1 MRILLAGGA
10 GYIGLHTASELLNS
24 GDDVIVVD
32 NFCNSC
38 LDSITRVERL
48 SSKKIKTY
56 VFDIK
61 DKNGLRRV
69 FGESN
74 IDCVIHFAGLK
85 AVGESIVEPIKYY
98 RNNIDTTLS
107 LLECM
112 CGFGVKNLVFSSSAT
127 VYGEECNMPCAES
140 MKRGNCTNPYG
151 WTKYMIEQILEDIV
165 KAYPEMSVVLL
176 RYFNPVGAHESGLI
190 GEKPNG
196 IPNNL
201 MPYVTQ
207 VAAGKRERL
216 TVFGGDYGTPDGT
229 CRRDFIHVMDLANAH
244 LKAVEYAVENKGVEV
259 FNIGTG
265 TPFSVLELIKTFEKV
280 NRVKVNYE
288 IGPRRDGDLPE
299 VWANVD
305 KAAKVLGWRA
315 TRSLEDMCRD
325 AWNWQVKNQNGYV

>member
-10 GYIGLHTASELLNS
+10 GYIGSHTASLLLNN

-38 LDSITRVERL
+38 LDSITRVERI
-48 SSKKIKTY
+48 SGKKIKTY

-69 FGESN
+69 FGENN

-85 AVGESIVEPIKYY
+85 AVGESVVEPIKYY

-107 LLECM
+107 ILECM
-112 CGFGVKNLVFSSSAT
+112 RGFGLRNLVFSSSAT
-127 VYGEECNMPCAES
+127 VYGEESNMPCVEA

-190 GEKPNG
+190 GENPNG

-207 VAAGKRERL
+207 VAAGKREKL
-216 TVFGGDYGTPDGT
+216 TVFGGDYDTPDGT
-229 CRRDFIHVMDLANAH
+229 CRRDYVHVMDVANAH
-244 LKAVEYAVENKGVEV
+244 LKAVEYAVKNKGVEV

-265 TPFSVLELIKTFEKV
+265 TPYSVLELIKTFEKV
-280 NRVKVNYE
+280 NGVKVNYE

-325 AWNWQVKNQNGYV
+325 AWNWQVKNPNGY